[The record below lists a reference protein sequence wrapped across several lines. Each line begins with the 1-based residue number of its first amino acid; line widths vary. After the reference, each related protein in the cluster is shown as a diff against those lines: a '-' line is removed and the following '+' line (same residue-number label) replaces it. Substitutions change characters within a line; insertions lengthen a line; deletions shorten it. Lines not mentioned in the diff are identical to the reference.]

1 MLLSVVDGREIEWI
15 PLEES
20 VRGAVRAA
28 RGLDRRL
35 RGRLRGGQS
44 YGTRAQ
50 NGVPGEVTAAEL
62 VLKAVSIHLARRVLH
77 ERVKEALHPQSAVW
91 SHPGAAPLQTGRRS
105 QRGTEP
111 GVGDQRLPEVGALPD
126 ALHSSST
133 PRVRRPGSGTGGR
146 NPLPH
151 TDLPS
156 LDLPTRPHPKRSTH
170 PYIPSRPAVAHRPRT
185 APAAGSGWLRAP

>member
-50 NGVPGEVTAAEL
+50 DGVPGEVTAAEL

-77 ERVKEALHPQSAVW
+77 EHVKRPC
-91 SHPGAAPLQTGRRS
+91 TRS
-105 QRGTEP
+105 QLRGPIPAPHHSKPAVAPSAARSRELATNGFQKSVHFP
-111 GVGDQRLPEVGALPD
+111 THCTLPPHRESVD
-126 ALHSSST
+126 
-133 PRVRRPGSGTGGR
+133 PGSGTGGR
-146 NPLPH
+146 NPPPH

-170 PYIPSRPAVAHRPRT
+170 P
-185 APAAGSGWLRAP
+185 